1 MRQGPVNISKVEES
15 PFHNTRLNQG
25 RIERFILDSIR
36 ECSDLEVERSVIA
49 ESLEYDESLDNDPDA
64 YPISVSVRAV
74 GEDDLNSPSGQQMG
88 SGSDAIR
95 TDLHINKVFPDDW
108 ADLAQREKVNKTQI
122 ETIKAKYLIGC
133 DGAHSWTR
141 KQLNIPVE
149 GSNTDHIW
157 LVILL
162 TR

>member
-1 MRQGPVNISKVEES
+1 M
-15 PFHNTRLNQG
+15 NQG

-36 ECSDLEVERSVIA
+36 EHSDLDVERSVIA
-49 ESLEYDESLDNDPDA
+49 DSLEYDEELSNDPNS
-64 YPISVSVRAV
+64 YPITVKVRV
-74 GEDDLNSPSGQQMG
+74 LGEDDSNPPCGQEIENG
-88 SGSDAIR
+88 AEAAGNVVNRSN
-95 TDLHINKVFPDDW
+95 LLPDDW
-108 ADLAQREKVNKTQI
+108 ADLAPRRKPQRTQV

-157 LVILL
+157 LVVLNINP
-162 TR
+162 RHKS